1 MVGKIMKQDIYIK
14 RTISVIIATIIII
27 QNVLFGI
34 TVYANDTTNDYIY
47 KYMYRK
53 NKAQSSRIELCQ
65 QSVRCTYAPLYFICD
80 FLKFYI
86 DFNACYHYNIYK
98 FYSIIGAKKCIITII
113 MKTKGPKSI
122 AFAYC
127 TDLQNC
133 FSKLKFAEKKTYPT
147 LILFCQ
153 QTTPR

>member
-1 MVGKIMKQDIYIK
+1 MK

-65 QSVRCTYAPLYFICD
+65 QSEQPIYGCFI
-80 FLKFYI
+80 
-86 DFNACYHYNIYK
+86 H
-98 FYSIIGAKKCIITII
+98 
-113 MKTKGPKSI
+113 
-122 AFAYC
+122 
-127 TDLQNC
+127 
-133 FSKLKFAEKKTYPT
+133 
-147 LILFCQ
+147 
-153 QTTPR
+153 